1 MRMLL
6 LFALTLPL
14 AAVEVAPDAA
24 ALRNQVTDVERAI
37 DSRFRALAGAQ
48 PMSML
53 GSARGVY
60 LDGYGAVFTVEINL
74 APVAQL
80 SPFRQS
86 YSAEEKRQLNVRKRQ
101 RLEDLE
107 QQAREIL
114 AEVAGK
120 MTLIPADETV
130 SLGVSLFYFPWED
143 LTGLPRQM
151 VAAAKRSAMVGAPD
165 AAIRE
170 SLGVRYF

>member
-120 MTLIPADETV
+120 LTLIPADETV
-130 SLGVSLFYFPWED
+130 SLAVSLFYFPWED